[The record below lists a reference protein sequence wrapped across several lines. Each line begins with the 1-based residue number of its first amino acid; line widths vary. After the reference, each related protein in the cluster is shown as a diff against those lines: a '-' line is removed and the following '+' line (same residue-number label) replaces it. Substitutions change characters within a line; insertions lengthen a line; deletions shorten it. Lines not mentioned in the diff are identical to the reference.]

1 MPSESP
7 SILQALQSALTA
19 GVLGRLQLPSE
30 GRVHERQARLLAV
43 DAGGLW
49 FEIAAGDARVVDPM
63 IESGARA
70 RIFIPLGMHHLQYN
84 GTVLTRQS
92 DFARPDGTRGWAVR
106 IDLPASATLSPRR
119 KHYRIRLTPGD
130 VLPTLRIWKI
140 EDRISLADRPLPSS
154 ELTIEPIDISAGGMR
169 ATIKSKSAAF
179 PLQLSTD
186 QRLRIELCHEK
197 DSYLIE
203 ARLRHPR
210 RVEPGPDSA
219 VVGIEF
225 TNLDRDANGRKIASL
240 LNKLIG
246 AIQRKQLRER
256 NAA

>member
-1 MPSESP
+1 MPSDSS
-7 SILQALQSALTA
+7 SIQQALQSALTA
-19 GVLGRLQLPSE
+19 GAQARLQLPSE

-43 DAGGLW
+43 EPGGLW
-49 FEIAAGDARVVDPM
+49 FEIAGGDARVVDPM

-70 RIFIPLGMHHLQYN
+70 RVFIPLGMHHLQYN
-84 GTVLTRQS
+84 GTVLQRLS
-92 DFARPDGTRGWAVR
+92 DFAKPDGTRGWAVR
-106 IDLPASATLSPRR
+106 IELPASAALSPRR
-119 KHYRIRLTPGD
+119 KHFRIRVAPGD
-130 VLPTLRIWKI
+130 ALPTLKIWKI

-154 ELTIEPIDISAGGMR
+154 ELMIEPIDISAGGMR
-169 ATIKSKSAAF
+169 ATVRSKNAAF
-179 PLQLSTD
+179 PLQLSTE
-186 QRLRIELCHEK
+186 QRLRIELCCEK
-197 DSYLIE
+197 ESYLIE

-210 RVEPGPDSA
+210 RVEPGSESA

-225 TNLDRDANGRKIASL
+225 TNLERDASGRKIASL